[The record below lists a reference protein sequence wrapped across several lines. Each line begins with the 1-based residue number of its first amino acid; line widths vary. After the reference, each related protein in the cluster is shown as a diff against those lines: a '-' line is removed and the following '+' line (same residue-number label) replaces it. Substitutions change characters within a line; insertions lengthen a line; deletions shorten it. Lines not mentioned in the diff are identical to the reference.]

1 MKYKLITPIDI
12 KPRPTEDEQSAAIIL
27 AEYFKSNV
35 EFVKRGSSTTPDI
48 KIGNIYWEI
57 KSPRGNGKYT
67 ISDNIRS
74 ARHQSSN
81 IVINLSR
88 TKMTTERAESRVN
101 DFLKNSSTGVRRLI
115 IVTKSHRVIDIKH

>member
-1 MKYKLITPIDI
+1 MRYKLITPIDI
-12 KPRPTEDEQSAAIIL
+12 KPRPAEDEQKVAIIL
-27 AEYFKSNV
+27 AEYFKSNI

-48 KIGNIYWEI
+48 RVGNIYWEI

-74 ARHQSSN
+74 AKHQSPN

-88 TKMTTERAESRVN
+88 TKMTARQAESRIR
-101 DFLKNSSTGVRRLI
+101 DFLNNSSTGIKRLI
-115 IVTKSHRVIDIKH
+115 LITKTNRVIDIKH